1 MSHPDPCYDCD
12 NSHDDDFVDDERDE
26 RACCPDCGGEDDD
39 CDTCVWGAGWTYT
52 SPEGITTDYDGSG
65 NILT

>member
-1 MSHPDPCYDCD
+1 MSHPDPTCD
-12 NSHDDDFVDDERDE
+12 YRDDDE
-26 RACCPDCGGEDDD
+26 RACCPDCGGTDDD